1 MILVVLLVGPW
12 AVPARHLGTATS
24 GNNFLREVAVSLGA
38 SLIGAAFSSGLTS
51 NLTDRIGALARSADP
66 AVLGALAQFKD
77 ADTSSLTPA
86 LVNRLPA
93 ALHDAVAS
101 SYADALLPIF
111 GWMIPLFV
119 LTSVVALLL
128 PEVPL
133 SRKTGME
140 QIAEAERA
148 GSEEVDGERAERA
161 GSEEL
166 AAAGVGRAE
175 ESESARTER
184 VGP

>member
-1 MILVVLLVGPW
+1 MCSSDL
-12 AVPARHLGTATS
+12 LGTATS

-77 ADTSSLTPA
+77 ADTSSLTSA

-93 ALHDAVAS
+93 ALHDAVAR

-119 LTSVVALLL
+119 L
-128 PEVPL
+128 
-133 SRKTGME
+133 
-140 QIAEAERA
+140 
-148 GSEEVDGERAERA
+148 
-161 GSEEL
+161 
-166 AAAGVGRAE
+166 
-175 ESESARTER
+175 
-184 VGP
+184 

>member
-1 MILVVLLVGPW
+1 M
-12 AVPARHLGTATS
+12 
-24 GNNFLREVAVSLGA
+24 AVSLGA
-38 SLIGAAFSSGLTS
+38 SLIGAAFSFGLTS

-140 QIAEAERA
+140 QVAEAERA
-148 GSEEVDGERAERA
+148 ARGGAESAGETGVEPANV
-161 GSEEL
+161 G
-166 AAAGVGRAE
+166 AAGVEPADVGAAGAAPTRPAAGAAGPGR
-175 ESESARTER
+175 
-184 VGP
+184 

>member
-1 MILVVLLVGPW
+1 VLAALVK
-12 AVPARHLGTATS
+12 
-24 GNNFLREVAVSLGA
+24 F
-38 SLIGAAFSSGLTS
+38 
-51 NLTDRIGALARSADP
+51 
-66 AVLGALAQFKD
+66 QD

-86 LVNRLPA
+86 LVNQLPT

-119 LTSVVALLL
+119 VTAVIGLFL

-140 QIAEAERA
+140 QVAEAESAETAETAEAESA
-148 GSEEVDGERAERA
+148 GSAE
-161 GSEEL
+161 
-166 AAAGVGRAE
+166 AE
-175 ESESARTER
+175 AESVSSQ
-184 VGP
+184 

>member
-1 MILVVLLVGPW
+1 M
-12 AVPARHLGTATS
+12 
-24 GNNFLREVAVSLGA
+24 AVSLGA
-38 SLIGAAFSSGLTS
+38 SLIGAAFSSNLTS
-51 NLTDRIGALARSADP
+51 SLADRIGALASGSDP
-66 AVLGALAQFKD
+66 EARASLAQFGD

-93 ALHDAVAS
+93 ALHDAVAGA
-101 SYADALLPIF
+101 YADALLPIF

-119 LTSVVALLL
+119 LTSIIALLL

-148 GSEEVDGERAERA
+148 ERTVRAVRADVEPAETGDA
-161 GSEEL
+161 DVEPV
-166 AAAGVGRAE
+166 AGVEKA
-175 ESESARTER
+175 ESASAGRS
-184 VGP
+184 VGLDRP